1 MLLCAGGFGH
11 VYKGVLKGGD
21 VVAIKRLGP
30 ARSQGEREFRSEVD
44 IISSVRHR
52 NVVRLRGCCSEGAKR
67 LLVYDYLPKGSL
79 DSHIFGEQPQRVL
92 GAPEGL
98 DVGPLEECF
107 SSHIFGEQPHSG
119 NQGRCV
125 GGGWRSRRRMLLHQM
140 VQRGLGDVYLEIQ
153 MRNSRPLF

>member
-1 MLLCAGGFGH
+1 M
-11 VYKGVLKGGD
+11 YKGVLKGGD

-92 GAPEGL
+92 GAAEGL

-107 SSHIFGEQPHSG
+107 VMTWLNVGYETSTWKY
-119 NQGRCV
+119 RCAV
-125 GGGWRSRRRMLLHQM
+125 RGSYSEGQAK
-140 VQRGLGDVYLEIQ
+140 QRGAL
-153 MRNSRPLF
+153 S